1 MKLKK
6 LFCLLTT
13 AVIAVS
19 AFAGNAFAY
28 YDGSTSYSDAPRTRI
43 GGFTYILKENV
54 QYGENVKVPYSAT
67 VVDIP
72 NVQKVEI
79 PGKITCDGLEFLVTD
94 VDLCGDMV
102 LYPVKPNKYTNVEEV
117 ILPDT
122 IYNITEFA
130 YFPQIL
136 RVNIPKNTAI
146 GRYYSEGFVDYDYNQ
161 KKYIVD
167 RTIYYSD
174 LGSKRVVFD
183 DFTLSDQYGYFSYC
197 NTKLKLSVDPNNP
210 YYSYKNDLLLSKDG
224 KEVYMSFNEST
235 NITIP
240 DGVENLYSLGGYNF
254 YHVKNVNLPDTLK
267 YLGGG
272 WSSITKVT
280 LPNGLE
286 EIGYEAF
293 ENSKLTK
300 IVIPDSVK
308 KIGERAFCGSN
319 LKTIKFGKNLTV
331 IGNGAFRACY
341 NLKSVTIPKK
351 VKEIE
356 MSVFR
361 DCKSLKSI
369 TIPKKVEKIYSS
381 AFNNCK
387 NIKNV
392 KILSSEVDIWCRA
405 FYNCAKLKSVT
416 INNAEK
422 IDQRAFNNCKKLS
435 KITINNK
442 KKAPK
447 MVRLVYGFR
456 NTKNGLK
463 FVVKNKKIAKQLKKR
478 LKGSKVKNAK
488 ILIGKKVI
496 YKNING

>member
-6 LFCLLTT
+6 LFCLLITV
-13 AVIAVS
+13 VITVS

-28 YDGSTSYSDAPRTRI
+28 YNGTYESYNNPQKVKIGSI
-43 GGFTYILKENV
+43 TYILKDYA
-54 QYGENVKVPYSAT
+54 QYGSVKIPYSAT
-67 VVDIP
+67 VVGIPDI
-72 NVQKVEI
+72 QKLEI
-79 PGKITCDGLEFLVTD
+79 PSKVTYNGTEFTVTD
-94 VDLCGDMV
+94 WDL
-102 LYPVKPNKYTNVEEV
+102 YSFSPQSVKGKEYNKIEEI
-117 ILPDT
+117 ILPET
-122 IYNITEFA
+122 IYNIYEFSN
-130 YFPQIL
+130 FPKL
-136 RVNIPKNTAI
+136 KKMNLPKNTMI
-146 GRYYSEGFVDYDYNQ
+146 GRKDYYNSYFMVYFNEGF
-161 KKYIVD
+161 
-167 RTIYYSD
+167 
-174 LGSKRVVFD
+174 D
-183 DFTLSDQYGYFSYC
+183 DASHISYFESC
-197 NTKLKLSVDPNNP
+197 PNLKLSVDPNNP

-240 DGVENLYSLGGYNF
+240 DGVENLYSLGGYKF

-392 KILSSEVDIWCRA
+392 KILSSKVSIWCRA

-442 KKAPK
+442 KKSPK